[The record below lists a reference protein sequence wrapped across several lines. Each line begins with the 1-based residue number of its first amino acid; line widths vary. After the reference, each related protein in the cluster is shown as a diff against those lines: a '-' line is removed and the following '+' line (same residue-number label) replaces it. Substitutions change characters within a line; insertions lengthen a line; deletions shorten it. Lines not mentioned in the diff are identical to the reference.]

1 MAVNKKVLAI
11 GTITLV
17 GMTLYSMGYISGKSV
32 EYVDNK
38 SADTTVATDNQTAA
52 TPPPAFIPLE
62 YSQTLVDNIEERP
75 DALVNMLILGSDI
88 PVVTVPQ
95 FSKLITGTPTFFPNP
110 SDFLEV

>member
-1 MAVNKKVLAI
+1 MAINKKVVGI
-11 GTITLV
+11 GAITLI
-17 GMTLYSMGYISGKSV
+17 GMTLYSMGYISGKQV

-38 SADTTVATDNQTAA
+38 SADTTVAKDEATAA
-52 TPPPAFIPLE
+52 VTPPAFIPLE
-62 YSQTLVDNIEERP
+62 YSQTFVDNIEERP

-95 FSKLITGTPTFFPNP
+95 FSKFITGTPTYFPNP